1 MRTLTVLA
9 LECAKETGF
18 VKFQELGIPVGDII
32 SQMTIRNARK
42 LLFHLDWKGA
52 LCFLKE
58 Q

>member
-1 MRTLTVLA
+1 VLA